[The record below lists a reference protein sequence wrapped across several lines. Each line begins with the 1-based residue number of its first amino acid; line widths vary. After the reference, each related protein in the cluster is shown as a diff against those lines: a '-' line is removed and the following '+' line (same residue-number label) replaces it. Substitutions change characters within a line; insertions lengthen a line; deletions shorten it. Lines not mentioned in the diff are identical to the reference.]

1 MAKLSLLIAAAAL
14 ATASARCK
22 DNCNLNGQCSTD
34 DKCTCFPGFT
44 GTSCSDRVC
53 PFGNAWIGD
62 HSAYV
67 ECSNK
72 GSCDRKSGNCKCQD
86 GFEGKSCNRMAC
98 PNDGCGGHGQC
109 LTQNYFF
116 TDANEWDQN
125 MIQGCSCDPGY
136 GGNGC
141 EERLCP
147 RGDDPMTEDT
157 TPSQTQNIHIVA
169 SDSNAAT
176 ALDTTDEFIIE
187 FCVTH
192 NNQCFTT
199 YAINVATSTEIT
211 IKEALESLP
220 DESVPSVD
228 VTDVTSAHTSFFKTF
243 ALKFS
248 NPFNSGAQNLVSIK
262 TSQCTLHGCKTIS
275 EGTNTG
281 GSLVTA
287 NIGTASGAD
296 AENAVCSNRGDCDT
310 ETGECTCNDGFKGQA
325 CSIQTTYV

>member
-34 DKCTCFPGFT
+34 DKCTCFQGFT
-44 GTSCSDRVC
+44 GTSCGDRVC

-72 GSCDRKSGNCKCQD
+72 GSCDRKSGLCKCQD
-86 GFEGKSCNRMAC
+86 GFEGKSCNRMTC
-98 PNDGCGGHGQC
+98 PNDNCGGHGQC
-109 LTQNYFF
+109 LTQKYFD
-116 TDANEWDQN
+116 TANTWDET

-147 RGDDPMTEDT
+147 RGDDPMTEET
-157 TPSQTQNIHIVA
+157 TPYRSYTLHLNP
-169 SDSNAAT
+169 SSNTHTDAFS
-176 ALDTTDEFIIE
+176 TTDEFTIQ
-187 FCVTH
+187 FCETH
-192 NNQCFTT
+192 KGECYNT
-199 YAINVATSTEIT
+199 YAINVDTCTHIT
-211 IKEALESLP
+211 IKEALEALP
-220 DESVPSVD
+220 DAAIPSINVVD
-228 VTDVTSAHTSFFKTF
+228 VSDGASTGKKKSFDIQFSDAFTSGNSATIYTSTAACTSNGCLTISNGAGSTSVTS
-243 ALKFS
+243 
-248 NPFNSGAQNLVSIK
+248 
-262 TSQCTLHGCKTIS
+262 TIS
-275 EGTNTG
+275 TSA
-281 GSLVTA
+281 GS
-287 NIGTASGAD
+287 D

-310 ETGECTCNDGFKGQA
+310 ETGECICNDGFKGQA